1 MAITIISKNSTVAS
15 KRPTAANLLAG
26 ELGLN
31 LEATDPGLYYEDS
44 AGNIRKVGGCH
55 YGATAPNVTPAG
67 QTGNSVGELWYDTV
81 AALLKSWDGTAW
93 VGVGGGAPAFDW
105 QSAAGAPVVTVR
117 SDASPLVDGDLYW
130 DTTGNVLYGWD
141 AATSAWVPIGLSPF
155 DWQAGAGDPTTTN
168 PTTTRAGG
176 GALVD
181 GDQYWDTTNNQL
193 YAYDLPLT
201 SWGPVGSGGLTV
213 SLTAPTAPTEGDLW
227 YNENDSRTYAA
238 VNDLGGTAVWVDA
251 SPDSGLVGFDW
262 QSAPGAPTATLRSDL
277 GALVDGDQYWDQT
290 NNNLYAYDLATTS
303 WVRVGITP
311 EFDPV
316 PADLVISA
324 DTNLSGPILCKNLTI
339 DAGVTVTVPNFELI
353 ITATETVTINGSIIA
368 DNSGA
373 NGVGGSSPF
382 YNVGNGVIV
391 ESGGFFGWNGPGSAQ
406 RTYSPTLY
414 LGGSGAGISYN
425 VINTSAQAGSF
436 VRTNGGYAGGAIAI
450 RAYGDI
456 VMGASAVLSA
466 NGQTGSGYASATG
479 DAAMVGTSGG
489 SGGTIILHS
498 STSVTTAGT
507 ISATGGNGGGA
518 GCAGGGCTS
527 GLGGGNGGGGGMVIV
542 QGGTVI
548 SGAAVSLAGGIGGAG
563 INGAGVG
570 LQLGATAAP
579 ANGGVGGVSNAPGG
593 AVNGNAGSAG
603 VLLSFGSPL

>member
-15 KRPTAANLLAG
+15 KRPTAANLIAG

-44 AGNIRKVGGCH
+44 AGNIRKVGGCS
-55 YGATAPNVTPAG
+55 YSATAPNATPAG
-67 QTGNSVGELWYDTV
+67 QTGNSVGELWYDTG
-81 AALLKSWDGTAW
+81 AALLKAWDGAAW
-93 VGVGGGAPAFDW
+93 VGVGGGASAFDW

-130 DTTGNVLYGWD
+130 DTTGNTLYGWD
-141 AATSAWVPIGLSPF
+141 AAGSAWVPIGVSPF
-155 DWQAGAGDPTTTN
+155 DWQSGAGDPTTTN
-168 PTTTRAGG
+168 PTTTRSDG

-193 YAYDLPLT
+193 YAYDLALT
-201 SWGPVGSGGLTV
+201 SWGAVGSGGLTV

-251 SPDSGLVGFDW
+251 SPDG
-262 QSAPGAPTATLRSDL
+262 QR
-277 GALVDGDQYWDQT
+277 ALI
-290 NNNLYAYDLATTS
+290 TTS
-303 WVRVGITP
+303 DNAPALPTEDDLWWNSTDGRMYVYYNDGTSTQWVETSPLRDPASIP
-311 EFDPV
+311 PPFDPV
-316 PADLVISA
+316 PGDLVISA
-324 DTNLSGPILCKNLTI
+324 DTNLSGPVLCKNLTI

-373 NGVGGSSPF
+373 NGVRAIGPF
-382 YNVGNGVIV
+382 YNVGAGVVID
-391 ESGGFFGWNGPGSAQ
+391 SGGFFGWNGPGSAQ
-406 RTYSPTLY
+406 KTYSPTLY
-414 LGGSGAGISYN
+414 LGGSGAGVSYS
-425 VINTSAQAGSF
+425 VINSDSQAGGY
-436 VRTNGGYAGGAIAI
+436 VRTEGGYAGGAIAI

-466 NGQTGSGYASATG
+466 NGQAGSIFTSATG
-479 DAAMVGTSGG
+479 DAVMVGTSGG

-518 GCAGGGCTS
+518 GCSGGGCTS
-527 GLGGGNGGGGGMVIV
+527 GLGGGHGGGGGTVIV
-542 QGGTVI
+542 QGGTVTN
-548 SGAAVSLAGGIGGAG
+548 GATVSLAGGTGGAG
-563 INGAGVG
+563 INGAGLG
-570 LQLGATAAP
+570 LQLGATSAP
-579 ANGGVGGVSNAPGG
+579 ANGGLGGVSNAIGG

-603 VLLSFGSPL
+603 VLLSFGSPF